1 MCYTQT
7 PANQHC
13 RDHRAGQ
20 DALMKINVQ
29 VSDKALFV
37 PPGTPSEADRSV
49 LLFVGF
55 SKKPINILYL
65 KAVST
70 S

>member
-1 MCYTQT
+1 
-7 PANQHC
+7 
-13 RDHRAGQ
+13 
-20 DALMKINVQ
+20 MKINVQ